1 MQNIKMNTVFGRITA
16 KHWYQ
21 NKQYVLKTHV
31 PFLLN
36 SVIDDQVSIINT
48 QAQSIILNVL
58 LTVFSVV
65 SILKS

>member
-1 MQNIKMNTVFGRITA
+1 MQNIKINTVFARITD
-16 KHWYQ
+16 KHWHQ

-36 SVIDDQVSIINT
+36 SVIYDQLSISNT
-48 QAQSIILNVL
+48 QAQSIVLNVL